1 MRRWL
6 ARLLG
11 PPDRSANGAS
21 PPNED
26 AWREELLELA
36 RKSARAQVRLTAKLD
51 DLDAK
56 LQGGFTDLRSSA
68 QRSSQSGRVAA
79 EWDGTSAA
87 LPQRGQF
94 LDEVLDALDTLD
106 HAAASA
112 DVAAAP
118 TLAEGLRS
126 VASKLEAALLRVSI
140 ERVRTAGLPVS
151 GKLFRVVG
159 TDDRP
164 DLPAGAV
171 SRVVRAAAVSG
182 GRVLREGEVFVNKG
196 SGP

>member
-1 MRRWL
+1 MRDWL

-11 PPDRSANGAS
+11 PHQGSPNGAA

-26 AWREELLELA
+26 PWREELLELA

-56 LQGGFTDLRSSA
+56 LQGGFAELRTSA
-68 QRSSQSGRVAA
+68 RSTSQSGRAA

-87 LPQRGQF
+87 LPQRGRF
-94 LDEVLDALDTLD
+94 LDDVLDALDTLD
-106 HAAASA
+106 HVAASA
-112 DVAAAP
+112 NAFAAP
-118 TLAEGLRS
+118 ALAEGLRS
-126 VASKLEAALLRVSI
+126 VARKLEAALARGSI
-140 ERVRTAGLPVS
+140 ERVCTSGLPVS

-171 SRVVRAAAVSG
+171 TRVVRAAAVSG
-182 GRVLREGEVFVNKG
+182 GRVVREGEVFVNKG
-196 SGP
+196 SAP